1 MPRTTDAA
9 AIHRL
14 ISECPPL
21 DLNSVYTYLLLSE
34 HFSQT
39 CIVAGR
45 GDTIDGFVSAYRPP
59 DRANTLFVWQVAVH
73 ERARG
78 LGLARLMLND
88 LLQRPVCACVH
99 YIETTV
105 GPDNTASRGMFAGL
119 ARQMAAPVHEEPC
132 FRPELFGAASH
143 EDEPLLRIGPFGTV

>member
-1 MPRTTDAA
+1 MPRKTDAA

-21 DLNSVYTYLLLSE
+21 DLNSVYTYLLLTE
-34 HFSQT
+34 HFPQT
-39 CIVAGR
+39 CIVAGCE
-45 GDTIDGFVSAYRPP
+45 DTIDGFVSAYIPP
-59 DRANTLFVWQVAVH
+59 DQADTLFVWQVAVH

-78 LGLARLMLND
+78 LGLARRMLKE
-88 LLQRPVCACVH
+88 LLQRSGLEAVQYV
-99 YIETTV
+99 ETTV

-132 FRPELFGAASH
+132 FRPELFGAESH